1 MRIRAISISTSI
13 FRFCRGERRLR
24 SRPFSRRDG
33 SEHGSGGD
41 AESFFAHFASTPSQL
56 WFAISEA
63 CNCEIVSRCYWP
75 GELTLRCTSKI
86 NSSPTELVSLYHSR
100 WFLLKQFRV
109 HGTDNLN
116 CRMTLRSSICN
127 EIRLKLS
134 FEWRATRNII
144 KWQKRFFRFYVI
156 NPSYYSVHRNI
167 MNGKL
172 KLYSILPNTL

>member
-1 MRIRAISISTSI
+1 MRRMRFRAAMRIRAISISTSI
-13 FRFCRGERRLR
+13 FRFCRRGERRLR

-33 SEHGSGGD
+33 SERGSGGD

-75 GELTLRCTSKI
+75 DELTLCCTSKI
-86 NSSPTELVSLYHSR
+86 NFSPTELVSLYHSR

-109 HGTDNLN
+109 HGTDNLD

-127 EIRLKLS
+127 EIRSLLN
-134 FEWRATRNII
+134 EEPQEI
-144 KWQKRFFRFYVI
+144 
-156 NPSYYSVHRNI
+156 
-167 MNGKL
+167 
-172 KLYSILPNTL
+172 